1 MTRRHDEKGD
11 ETVAFRVPEKIA
23 AGIRDRARWNDL
35 TPSEL
40 MRRIVEQFLV
50 EGNVANV
57 SPENVM
63 FANKSKT
70 DVSAALEA
78 AKTAIEEAASKIG
91 MIPAV
96 RQARRKTA

>member
-11 ETVAFRVPEKIA
+11 ETVALRVPDKIVA
-23 AGIRDRARWNDL
+23 ALNAEALWNQ
-35 TPSEL
+35 TTKSEI
-40 MRRIVEQFLV
+40 MRQILESRYSGEQQCKPL
-50 EGNVANV
+50 
-57 SPENVM
+57 PT
-63 FANKSKT
+63 FANNSNS
-70 DVSAALEA
+70 DIARALEA